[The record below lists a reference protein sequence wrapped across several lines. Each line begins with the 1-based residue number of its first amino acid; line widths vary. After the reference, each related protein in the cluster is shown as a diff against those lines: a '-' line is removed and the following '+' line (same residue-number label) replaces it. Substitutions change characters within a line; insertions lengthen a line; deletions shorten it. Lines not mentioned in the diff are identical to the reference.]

1 MVGKRVLFSLM
12 AVAALSFGQGENQV
26 GINPTELEQIVA
38 QNPSDVSNRLLLA
51 RYYINK
57 HQFSKAEKY
66 IAEAKKLDPHN
77 RLIPILE
84 REIANQKHRLVTTQ
98 KVLQPIQSK
107 FGSYDN
113 YVTKL
118 FNDGKYK
125 ELKDFYLKYGKKLPL
140 SDSSLIKIAKVF
152 DWNGEYKQAYKVLQ
166 KVRDRSSLDYYSLR
180 ADIAY
185 NTQDARTAIKYYKL
199 LFSITGDPLFGK
211 RLAQLYIWQGDIDR
225 AQRVLLMLK
234 RKLGKGWRKDKDLQK
249 MWAQISQKKKEY
261 VQKVRKLYLQNPT
274 YENLERYV
282 YAVAGKNLSK
292 GIPIVEE
299 HLRNHPDDLKAKLFL
314 AKLYAWTNQYS
325 KAVQYLRQLKNNPE
339 AKLMLGQILSW
350 EGKYPEA
357 IVIFKELL
365 NSPNKKIRYEAEKGL
380 GLVYAWS
387 NQKEKALKILGK
399 LYREN
404 PKDKEVRTQLVL
416 LKGKPRQLI
425 SYYRSILRKNPKDAE
440 ALLGLADTYFK
451 LKNYRA
457 AAKYYEKYLMLNP
470 NKLEV
475 YKTLGD
481 VYLQL
486 KNFYKGFSN
495 WEYYA
500 YMKGTKEAYLELA
513 KRYYW
518 YGFNNEALKVLDD
531 LLNRYPTYKEAR
543 LLKAKVLK
551 VNPRFVVASSA
562 ATFEQ
567 YMGNRNKKLIAL
579 GDRAYFNGLYA
590 TAAQYYKELLLWNP
604 DNYDVREKYAYA
616 LEYNG
621 DYKTAAGEFFL
632 LMWMKKNPKIEY
644 NYAYCLQKSGK
655 LKEAEKIYKKL
666 LNEVPRPAP
675 QFIVKFLEEWKKAFE
690 SMDSYKLA
698 KFYSSRLAHSPR
710 WRFKKDEFFQKQ
722 VWVALSFFDPVVL
735 ETKKMGNKTIYKVRI
750 WEVLSTKYI
759 HDRGRYRYLWIECPT
774 PNGETPTMPQER
786 TISIKDSNLLIDA
799 NYVIEPKININQCK
813 IIKEKLVSGKY
824 QKFNPQSSLYY
835 YIQQNLLYLKKKVV
849 SSQLK

>member
-1 MVGKRVLFSLM
+1 M
-12 AVAALSFGQGENQV
+12 AVVALAMGKGGNLV

-51 RYYINK
+51 RYYINN

-66 IAEAKKLDPHN
+66 ISEAKKLDPHN
-77 RLIPILE
+77 RLVAVLE
-84 REIANQKHRLVTTQ
+84 KELKLQRQKLATAQ
-98 KVLQPIQSK
+98 KVLQPIQEK
-107 FGSYDN
+107 YGSVDSYIS
-113 YVTKL
+113 KL
-118 FNDGKYK
+118 FMDGKYK
-125 ELKDFYLKYGKKLPL
+125 ELKDFYLKYGQNLPL
-140 SDSSLIKIAKVF
+140 SDSSLIKIAKIF
-152 DWNGEYKQAYKVLQ
+152 DWNGEYKMAYRVLR
-166 KVRDRSSLDYYSLR
+166 KIKDKSSLDYYTIR
-180 ADIAY
+180 ADVAF
-185 NTQDARTAIKYYKL
+185 NTQDAPTAIRYYRQ

-234 RKLGKGWRKDKDLQK
+234 RGMGKGWKRDKDLQK
-249 MWAQISQKKKEY
+249 MWAQITQKKREY
-261 VQKVRKLYLQNPT
+261 VQKVRKIYLQNPSFA
-274 YENLERYV
+274 NLERYV
-282 YAVAGKNLSK
+282 YAVADKNLSK

-299 HLRNHPDDLKAKLFL
+299 HLRNNPEDLEAKLFL

-325 KAVQYLRQLKNNPE
+325 KAVQYLRQLKGNSK
-339 AKLMLGQILSW
+339 AQLMLAQILSW

-357 IVIFKELL
+357 ELL
-365 NSPNKKIRYEAEKGL
+365 FKQLLKNPDKKIRYEAEKGL

-387 NQKEKALKILGK
+387 NKRGEALKILEK

-404 PKDKEVRTQLVL
+404 PKDKEIRTQLVL
-416 LKGKPRQLI
+416 LKGNPRQLI
-425 SYYRSILRKNPKDAE
+425 GYYRSVLRKNPKDAE
-440 ALLGLADTYFK
+440 ALLGLADTYYQ

-457 AAKYYEKYLMLNP
+457 ATKYYEKYLMLNP

-481 VYLQL
+481 AYLQL

-500 YMKGTKEAYLELA
+500 YMKGSKEGYLELA

-518 YGFNNEALKVLDD
+518 YGFNNEALKVLND
-531 LLNRYPTYKEAR
+531 LLNRYPSYKEAR

-590 TAAQYYKELLLWNP
+590 TAAQYYKELLLWEP
-604 DNYDVREKYAYA
+604 ENYNIREKYAYA

-621 DYKTAAGEFFL
+621 NYKTAAGEFFL
-632 LMWMKKNPKIEY
+632 LMWMKKNPQIEY
-644 NYAYCLQKSGK
+644 NYAFCLQKSGK

-698 KFYSSRLAHSPR
+698 KFYSPRLAHSPQ

-735 ETKKMGNKTIYKVRI
+735 EVKKMGTKTLYKVKI
-750 WEVLSTKYI
+750 WEVLATKYI
-759 HDRGRYRYLWIECPT
+759 HNRGRYRYLWIECPT
-774 PNGETPTMPQER
+774 PKGATPQMPVEK
-786 TISIKDSNLLIDA
+786 SIAVRDPNLIINA
-799 NYVIEPKININQCK
+799 NYKIEPEVDLTQCK
-813 IIKEKLVSGKY
+813 IVKEKLVSGRY

-835 YIQQNLLYLKKKVV
+835 YIRQNLLYIKKKAP
-849 SSQLK
+849 SFPLK